1 MIMIKMMEIEIIK
14 TKIIKKEIQIK
25 LLAYKEKV
33 VKNLQLLIQVKI
45 KTIFLKIYKI
55 NNLNYS
61 TSNYNIEILIILHQ
75 TQIYFKMLHL

>member
-1 MIMIKMMEIEIIK
+1 MMEIMITKIKIKMIMMEMVEVEIIK
-14 TKIIKKEIQIK
+14 DKINNKEIQIK

-61 TSNYNIEILIILHQ
+61 TSNYNIEI
-75 TQIYFKMLHL
+75 